1 MRVVDQAAPGFAELQ
16 SRILEPG
23 FPWHYARATREDD
36 GEENPWLRGWVHM
49 VYDHGKWYS
58 HDGEFILKQIVAM
71 MGAVAE
77 PIVNIYRIRIVLNTI
92 TDRPYL
98 SGAHVDFV
106 WPHKTALLYINDA
119 DGDTVIYEELCES
132 GRPQTFTVAEQIAP
146 AANRLVLFDGQRFH
160 TGTTP
165 TRTARR
171 VVLNV
176 NYD

>member
-1 MRVVDQAAPGFAELQ
+1 MRIIDKAAPGFAELQ
-16 SRILEPG
+16 ARILEPG

-36 GEENPWLRGWVHM
+36 GGDNPWLRGWVHM
-49 VYDHGKWYS
+49 VYDHGQWYS
-58 HDGEFILKQIVAM
+58 RDAEFILQQIIAM
-71 MGAVAE
+71 MNAVAE
-77 PIVNIYRIRIVLNTI
+77 PIGSIYRIRIVLNTI
-92 TDRPYL
+92 TDQPYL
-98 SGAHVDFV
+98 NGAHVDFV

-119 DGDTVIYEELCES
+119 DGDTMIYEELCE
-132 GRPQTFTVAEQIAP
+132 GERPETFTVSHQVAP
-146 AANRLVLFDGQRFH
+146 AANRLVLFDGLRFH